1 MSTEFAESAAAAA
14 LSEAAPSFAT
24 ENPATREDGGFV
36 PSPGLPSPMNTTAP
50 FVLRNDLPANG
61 TVELPQVIRRDLQGD
76 ASGKP
81 RVVPWIGHK
90 IAKAVA
96 AACFV
101 EGQAAE
107 VGRQVQAEIEF
118 RMRRERPS
126 FVHIEQLQD
135 MVEET
140 LIEIG
145 HAKVALAYGKYRAT
159 RAAERAFGTAPAD
172 DSGQQLEL
180 ATREQLA
187 DIRAR
192 LSFAKIGLKLTVS
205 DDDLVA
211 RLLRS
216 TSLNLTADER
226 RDTIV
231 LNAKSL
237 LDLDPDAR
245 FFSARIL
252 LSYIYEETL
261 PWKVA
266 DGPHTL
272 KEAHRR
278 AFIEYIPKG
287 IALRRLDPRLAEFD
301 LKKLAAALDPFAD
314 LQFDFIGIQNL
325 FDRYLI
331 HSQDGVTGRKR
342 RLEAPQIF
350 WLRVAMGLSILEKE
364 REARAIEFYG
374 IYKSR
379 RACSSTPTLFN
390 SGAVHPQL
398 SSCYLLYCGDSIEQI
413 SETWRRFSQLSK
425 WAGGLGC
432 SWTAIRGAGAHIHG
446 TNGESSGVIPFLN
459 VSNDI
464 AIAVNQGGKRPGA
477 LCSYL
482 ELWHADIEDFLD
494 LRKETGDDRRRTHN
508 MNTAQWI
515 PDLFMKRLKAISDG
529 ALPKD
534 ATWTLFRTNDVPDL
548 PELCGRAFEERYAH
562 YEDLAHGG
570 KIWSRK
576 VRVLALWKRML
587 EMLFETGHPWITF
600 KDPCN
605 LRSPQD
611 HAGVIHN
618 SNLCTEI
625 TLNTS
630 DDEVA
635 VCNLASINLAAHL
648 REDGELD
655 HDKLRATIKVVMRML
670 DNVIDI
676 NFYPVEAAA
685 RANQRHR
692 PVGLGVMGMQDALYD
707 KRIAFDSPAAVA
719 FNDEA
724 LEAIAYH
731 AYGASSDLAAERG
744 RYESYAGSKWDR
756 GLLPL
761 DTLEHLEKERGLP
774 VLVDR
779 TARLDWEALR
789 AKIAAQGMRNSNC
802 LAIAPTATIAN
813 ILGCTPCIEPT
824 YKHIHTKSN
833 MSGEF
838 IRTNDHLL
846 RDLQAR
852 GLWDEEMLADL
863 KYFDGSVQGIER
875 VPAEFK
881 TLYKTAFEIAPTWI
895 LQCAAVRQKWIDQGQ
910 STNLW
915 LAESDARTASFMYRE
930 AWERGL
936 KTTYYLR
943 TLNKSAIDSSNR
955 DRRPAAEPKREYTA
969 EEKTACSI
977 EAMRNGGVCDACQ

>member
-1 MSTEFAESAAAAA
+1 MNST
-14 LSEAAPSFAT
+14 
-24 ENPATREDGGFV
+24 
-36 PSPGLPSPMNTTAP
+36 TT
-50 FVLRNDLPANG
+50 FVLRNELPTSG
-61 TVELPQVIRRDLQGD
+61 TADFPQVIRRDLPGD

-81 RVVPWIGHK
+81 RVVAWVGHK
-90 IAKAVA
+90 IARAVA

-101 EGQAAE
+101 ENQDEGIGQ
-107 VGRQVQAEIEF
+107 QVQAEIEF
-118 RMRRERPS
+118 RMSQERPS

-145 HAKVALAYGKYRAT
+145 HPRVALAYGKYRAR
-159 RAAERAFGTAPAD
+159 RAAERTYGVVGVD

-180 ATREQLA
+180 ATREQLN

-192 LSFAKIGLKLTVS
+192 ISFAKIGLTLS
-205 DDDLVA
+205 LGDEELLV

-216 TSLNLTADER
+216 TSINLTPMER
-226 RDTIV
+226 RETII

-237 LDLDPDAR
+237 LELDADAR
-245 FFSARIL
+245 FFAARIL

-261 PWKVA
+261 QWTVA
-266 DGPHTL
+266 GGPQAL
-272 KEAHRR
+272 KEAHRK
-278 AFIEYIPKG
+278 AFPAYIARGIE
-287 IALRRLDPRLAEFD
+287 LRRLDPRLAEFD
-301 LKKLAAALDPFAD
+301 LAKLAAALDPFAD
-314 LQFDFIGIQNL
+314 LQFDFIGIQTL

-331 HSQDGVTGRKR
+331 HETDQVSGRR
-342 RLEAPQIF
+342 TRLEAPQMF
-350 WLRVAMGLSILEKE
+350 WMRVAMGLSIVEKD
-364 REARAIEFYG
+364 REDRAAEFYA

-390 SGAVHPQL
+390 AGTLHSQL
-398 SSCYLLYCGDSIEQI
+398 SSCYLLYCGDSIEEI
-413 SETWRRFSQLSK
+413 TETWRRFSHLSK

-446 TNGESSGVIPFLN
+446 TNGESSGVIPFLK

-508 MNTAQWI
+508 MNTAHWI
-515 PDLFMKRLKAISDG
+515 PDVFMKRLKAISEG
-529 ALPKD
+529 KLAKD
-534 ATWTLFRTNDVPDL
+534 ATWTLLRTSDCRDL
-548 PELCGRAFEERYAH
+548 PELFGRAFEDRYEE
-562 YEDLAHGG
+562 YEAMVDQG
-570 KIWSRK
+570 KIWGRK
-576 VRVLALWKRML
+576 VRVLQLWKRML
-587 EMLFETGHPWITF
+587 EMLFETGHPWMTW
-600 KDPCN
+600 KDPAN
-605 LRSPQD
+605 VRNPQD

-625 TLNTS
+625 ELNTS
-630 DDEVA
+630 SDEVA
-635 VCNLASINLAAHL
+635 VCNLASVNLAAHL
-648 REDGELD
+648 RADGGLD
-655 HDKLRATIKVVMRML
+655 HERLRETITVLMRML

-685 RANQRHR
+685 NSNLKHR
-692 PVGLGVMGMQDALYD
+692 PVGLGVMGLQDALYE
-707 KRIAFDSPAAVA
+707 KGIAFGSLAAVD

-724 LEAIAYH
+724 LEAIAYY
-731 AYGASSDLAAERG
+731 AYTASSDLAVERG
-744 RYESYAGSKWDR
+744 AYASYPGSKWDR

-761 DTLEHLEKERGLP
+761 DTLNLLEKERGIP

-779 TARLDWEALR
+779 KSRLDWDALR
-789 AKIAAQGMRNSNC
+789 ERIKRQGMRNSNC
-802 LAIAPTATIAN
+802 LAIAPTATISN

-833 MSGEF
+833 ASGEF

-846 RDLQAR
+846 RALQGQ
-852 GLWDEEMLADL
+852 GLWDDQMLADL

-875 VPAEFK
+875 VPEEMKA
-881 TLYKTAFEIAPTWI
+881 LYKTAFEIEPTWI
-895 LQCAAVRQKWIDQGQ
+895 LQCAAVRQKWIDQAQ

-943 TLNKSAIDSSNR
+943 TLNKSAIDSANR
-955 DRRPAAEPKREYTA
+955 DRRVVGEVKREPTA
-969 EEKTACSI
+969 EEVASCSI
-977 EAMRNGGVCDACQ
+977 EAMRSGGTCEACQ

>member
-1 MSTEFAESAAAAA
+1 MNSAK
-14 LSEAAPSFAT
+14 T
-24 ENPATREDGGFV
+24 
-36 PSPGLPSPMNTTAP
+36 
-50 FVLRNDLPANG
+50 FVLRNDLPTSG
-61 TVELPQVIRRDLQGD
+61 TADFPQVIRRDLPGD
-76 ASGKP
+76 VSGKP
-81 RVVPWIGHK
+81 RVVPWVGHK
-90 IAKAVA
+90 IARAVA

-101 EGQAAE
+101 ENQDEGIGQ
-107 VGRQVQAEIEF
+107 RVQAEIEF
-118 RMRRERPS
+118 RMSQERPS

-145 HAKVALAYGKYRAT
+145 YPRVALTYGKYRAR
-159 RAAERAFGTAPAD
+159 RAAERTYGVVGVD

-180 ATREQLA
+180 ATREQLN

-192 LSFAKIGLKLTVS
+192 ISFAKIGLTLS
-205 DDDLVA
+205 LGDEELLV

-216 TSLNLTADER
+216 TSINLTPMER
-226 RDTIV
+226 RETII

-237 LDLDPDAR
+237 LELDADAR
-245 FFSARIL
+245 FFAARIL

-261 PWKVA
+261 QWTVA
-266 DGPHTL
+266 GGPQAL
-272 KEAHRR
+272 KEAHRK
-278 AFIEYIPKG
+278 AFPAYIARG

-301 LKKLAAALDPFAD
+301 LAKLAAALDPFAD
-314 LQFDFIGIQNL
+314 LQFDFIGIQTL

-331 HSQDGVTGRKR
+331 HETDQVTGRR
-342 RLEAPQIF
+342 TRLEAPQMF
-350 WLRVAMGLSILEKE
+350 WLRVAMGLSIVEKD
-364 REARAIEFYG
+364 REDRAAEFYA

-390 SGAVHPQL
+390 AGTLHSQL
-398 SSCYLLYCGDSIEQI
+398 SSCYLLYCGDSIEEI
-413 SETWRRFSQLSK
+413 TETWRRFSHLSK

-446 TNGESSGVIPFLN
+446 TNGESSGVIPFLK

-508 MNTAQWI
+508 MNTAHWI
-515 PDLFMKRLKAISDG
+515 PDVFMKRLKAISEG
-529 ALPKD
+529 QLLKD
-534 ATWTLFRTNDVPDL
+534 ATWTLLRTSDCRDL
-548 PELCGRAFEERYAH
+548 PELFGRAFETRYEE
-562 YEDLAHGG
+562 YEAMVDQG
-570 KIWSRK
+570 KIWGRK
-576 VRVLALWKRML
+576 VRVLQLWKRML
-587 EMLFETGHPWITF
+587 EMLFETGHPWMTW
-600 KDPCN
+600 KDPAN
-605 LRSPQD
+605 VRNPQD

-625 TLNTS
+625 ELNTS
-630 DDEVA
+630 SDEVA
-635 VCNLASINLAAHL
+635 VCNLASVNLAAHL
-648 REDGELD
+648 RADGGLD
-655 HDKLRATIKVVMRML
+655 HERLRETITVLMRML

-685 RANQRHR
+685 NSNLKHR
-692 PVGLGVMGMQDALYD
+692 PVGLGVMGLQDALYE
-707 KRIAFDSPAAVA
+707 KGIPFDSLEAVD

-724 LEAIAYH
+724 LEAISYYAYT
-731 AYGASSDLAAERG
+731 ASSDLAVERG
-744 RYESYAGSKWDR
+744 AYASYPGSKWDR

-761 DTLEHLEKERGLP
+761 DTLNLLEEERGIP

-779 TARLDWEALR
+779 KSRLDWDALR
-789 AKIAAQGMRNSNC
+789 ERIKRQGMRNSNC
-802 LAIAPTATIAN
+802 LAIAPTATISN

-833 MSGEF
+833 ASGEF

-846 RDLQAR
+846 RALQGQ
-852 GLWDEEMLADL
+852 GLWDDQMLADL

-875 VPAEFK
+875 VPEEMKA
-881 TLYKTAFEIAPTWI
+881 LYKTAFEIEPTWI
-895 LQCAAVRQKWIDQGQ
+895 LQCAAVRQKWIDQAQ

-943 TLNKSAIDSSNR
+943 TLNKSAIDSANR
-955 DRRPAAEPKREYTA
+955 DRRVVGEAKREPTA
-969 EEKTACSI
+969 EEVASCSI
-977 EAMRNGGVCDACQ
+977 AAMRSGGTCEACQ

>member
-1 MSTEFAESAAAAA
+1 MST
-14 LSEAAPSFAT
+14 AT
-24 ENPATREDGGFV
+24 T
-36 PSPGLPSPMNTTAP
+36 P
-50 FVLRNDLPANG
+50 FTLRNDLPVHG
-61 TVELPQVIRRDLQGD
+61 TAEFPQVIRRDQPGD

-81 RVVPWIGHK
+81 RVVPWLGHK

-101 EGQAAE
+101 EGQDE
-107 VGRQVQAEIEF
+107 EIGRQVQAEIEY

-126 FVHIEQLQD
+126 FIHIEQLQD

-140 LIEIG
+140 LIDLG
-145 HAKVALAYGKYRAT
+145 HARVALAYGKYRAK
-159 RAAERAFGTAPAD
+159 RAAERELGLVHPSDD

-187 DIRAR
+187 DIRSR
-192 LSFAKIGLKLTVS
+192 ISFAKIGLKLTIG

-216 TSLNLTADER
+216 TSINLTAEER

-237 LDLDPDAR
+237 LDLDADAR

-266 DGPHTL
+266 DGPQAL
-272 KEAHRR
+272 KDAHRR
-278 AFIEYIPKG
+278 AFIDYIPYG
-287 IALRRLDPRLAEFD
+287 IAQRRLDPRLAEFD

-314 LQFDFIGIQNL
+314 LQFDFIGIQTL

-331 HSQDGVTGRKR
+331 HDTDTVTGRKR

-350 WLRVAMGLSILEKE
+350 WLRVAMGLAILEKD
-364 REARAIEFYG
+364 REARAAEFYA

-390 SGAVHPQL
+390 AGTVHSQL
-398 SSCYLLYCGDSIEQI
+398 SSCYLLYCGDSIEEI
-413 SETWRRFSQLSK
+413 TETWRRFSHLSK

-446 TNGESSGVIPFLN
+446 TNGASSGVIPFLK

-508 MNTAQWI
+508 MNTAHWI
-515 PDLFMKRLKAISDG
+515 PDAFMKRLKAISDG
-529 ALPKD
+529 VLPKD
-534 ATWTLFRTNDVPDL
+534 ATWTLLRTSDCPDL
-548 PELCGRAFEERYAH
+548 PELYGRAFEVRYEE
-562 YEDLAHGG
+562 YEKRVEEG
-570 KIWSRK
+570 KLWGRK
-576 VRVLALWKRML
+576 VRVLQLWKRML
-587 EMLFETGHPWITF
+587 EMLFETGHPWMTW
-600 KDPCN
+600 KDPAN
-605 LRSPQD
+605 VRNPQD

-625 TLNTS
+625 ELNTS
-630 DDEVA
+630 SDEVA
-635 VCNLASINLAAHL
+635 VCNLASVNIAAHL
-648 REDGELD
+648 RPDGSID
-655 HDKLRATIKVVMRML
+655 QDKLRETITVLMRML

-685 RANQRHR
+685 NSNLKHR
-692 PVGLGVMGMQDALYD
+692 PVGLGVMGLQDALYD
-707 KRIAFDSPAAVA
+707 KKVAFDSPGAVD

-731 AYGASSDLAAERG
+731 AYTASSDLAAERG
-744 RYESYAGSKWDR
+744 TYPSYQGSKWSR
-756 GLLPL
+756 GLMPL
-761 DTLEHLEKERGLP
+761 DTLNLLEQERGTP
-774 VLVDR
+774 ILVDR
-779 TARLDWEALR
+779 HSRLDWSALR
-789 AKIAAQGMRNSNC
+789 ERIAKQGMRNSNC
-802 LAIAPTATIAN
+802 LAIAPTATISN

-833 MSGEF
+833 LSGEF

-846 RDLQAR
+846 RDLQAL
-852 GLWDEEMLADL
+852 GVWDEEMLADL
-863 KYFDGSVQGIER
+863 KYFDGSVQQIER
-875 VPAEFK
+875 VPAELK
-881 TLYKTAFEIAPTWI
+881 RLYKTAFEIAPTWI
-895 LQCAAVRQKWIDQGQ
+895 LQCAAVRQKWIDQAQ

-943 TLNKSAIDSSNR
+943 TLNKSSIDSANR
-955 DRRPAAEPKREYTA
+955 ERRPAAEAKREYTEA
-969 EEKTACSI
+969 EKQTCSI
-977 EAMRNGGVCDACQ
+977 EAMRNGGTCEACQ

>member
-1 MSTEFAESAAAAA
+1 MTTTTPFKLTNETPVADSAEF
-14 LSEAAPSFAT
+14 
-24 ENPATREDGGFV
+24 
-36 PSPGLPSPMNTTAP
+36 
-50 FVLRNDLPANG
+50 
-61 TVELPQVIRRDLQGD
+61 PQVIRRDQPGD

-81 RVVPWIGHK
+81 RVVPWLGHK

-96 AACFV
+96 SACLV
-101 EGQAAE
+101 EGQHE
-107 VGRQVQAEIEF
+107 EIGRQVQAEIEF

-126 FVHIEQLQD
+126 FIHIEQLQD
-135 MVEET
+135 LVEET

-145 HAKVALAYGKYRAT
+145 HPRVALAYGKYRVK
-159 RAAERAFGTAPAD
+159 RAAERALGEPVAD
-172 DSGQQLEL
+172 DAAQMEL
-180 ATREQLA
+180 ATREQLS
-187 DIRAR
+187 DIRSR
-192 LSFAKIGLKLTVS
+192 ISFAKIGLRLSLS
-205 DDDLVA
+205 DDDVLA

-216 TSLNLTADER
+216 TSINLTADER

-237 LDLDPDAR
+237 LDLDADAR
-245 FFSARIL
+245 FFAARIL

-261 PWKVA
+261 PWLVA
-266 DGPHTL
+266 EGPQAL
-272 KEAHRR
+272 KDAHRR
-278 AFIEYIPKG
+278 AFLAYIPQG

-301 LKKLAAALDPFAD
+301 LPKLAATLDPFAD
-314 LQFDFIGIQNL
+314 LQFDFIGIQTL

-331 HSQDGVTGRKR
+331 HDTDTVTSRKR

-350 WLRVAMGLSILEKE
+350 WLRVAMGLAIAEKD
-364 REARAIEFYG
+364 REARAAEFYA

-390 SGAVHPQL
+390 AGTMHPQL
-398 SSCYLLYCGDSIEQI
+398 SSCYLLYCGDSIEDI
-413 SETWRRFSQLSK
+413 TETWRRFSHLSK

-446 TNGESSGVIPFLN
+446 TNGASSGVIPFLK

-508 MNTAQWI
+508 MNTAHWI
-515 PDLFMKRLKAISDG
+515 PDVFMKRLKAISEG

-534 ATWTLFRTNDVPDL
+534 ATWTLFRTNDAPDL
-548 PELCGRAFEERYAH
+548 PEIYGSAFEQRYTH
-562 YEDLAHGG
+562 YERLVDEG
-570 KIWSRK
+570 KMWGRK

-587 EMLFETGHPWITF
+587 EMLFETGHPWLTW
-600 KDPCN
+600 KDPAN
-605 LRSPQD
+605 VRNPQD

-625 TLNTS
+625 ELNTS
-630 DDEVA
+630 NDEVA
-635 VCNLASINLAAHL
+635 VCNLASVNLAAHL
-648 REDGELD
+648 RADGTLD
-655 HDKLRATIKVVMRML
+655 QEQLRETITVLMRML

-685 RANQRHR
+685 NSNLRHR

-707 KRIAFDSPAAVA
+707 KKIAFDSAEAVD

-724 LEAIAYH
+724 MEAIAFH
-731 AYGASSDLAAERG
+731 AYTASSDLAAERG
-744 RYESYAGSKWDR
+744 AYPSYAGSKWSR
-756 GLLPL
+756 GMMPL
-761 DTLEHLEKERGLP
+761 DTLDLLEKERGIP
-774 VLVDR
+774 ILVDR
-779 TARLDWEALR
+779 KSRLDWPALR
-789 AKIAAQGMRNSNC
+789 ERIAKQGMRNSNC
-802 LAIAPTATIAN
+802 LAIAPTATISN

-833 MSGEF
+833 LSGEF

-846 RDLQAR
+846 RDLQAL
-852 GLWDEEMLADL
+852 GVWDEEMLADL

-875 VPAEFK
+875 VPDELK
-881 TLYKTAFEIAPTWI
+881 RLYKTAFEIAPTWI
-895 LQCAAVRQKWIDQGQ
+895 LQCAAVRQKWIDQAQ

-943 TLNKSAIDSSNR
+943 TLNKSSIDSANR
-955 DRRPAAEPKREYTA
+955 ERRPAAEKREFSA
-969 EEKTACSI
+969 EEKNACSI
-977 EAMRNGGVCDACQ
+977 EAMRNGGTCEACQ